1 VTFVPNLSSTSFFLM
16 NTDVRL
22 WTIIRAPHVNSFAK
36 LVPSPPHI
44 FTGVTPTD
52 DYCSLVDRRW
62 RDFIH

>member
-1 VTFVPNLSSTSFFLM
+1 M